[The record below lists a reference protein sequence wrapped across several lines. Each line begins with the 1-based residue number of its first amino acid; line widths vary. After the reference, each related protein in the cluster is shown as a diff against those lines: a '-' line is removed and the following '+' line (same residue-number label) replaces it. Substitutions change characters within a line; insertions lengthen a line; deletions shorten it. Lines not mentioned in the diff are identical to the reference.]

1 LGFYGTVA
9 KSTKLSTK
17 KKNQKY
23 GKIEALPALILN
35 ISMQPPSEKTIK
47 MLFATEE
54 DLFAS
59 IIDARHPFRKLK
71 EIVDFPA
78 LINPMRSAYATLGAH
93 GIDVE
98 KGIKALLIQFWED
111 YSDREMEK
119 AIKENL
125 AIRWFCGFSLT
136 EDTPDYSY
144 FSKLRKRIGTKR
156 ISRFFE
162 NVNETLERHGLFGN
176 VFTFIDAST
185 IITKT
190 ALWEERDHAIRDGA
204 EKLNNANVNKY
215 AADKDARWG
224 AKSKT
229 NIWFGHKRHAAVDMR
244 HGLVKKVAVTPANTS
259 DFNAVKSIAPKQ
271 GAVFMDKMYDT
282 KKTEGILKAR
292 GCYAATIRKNNN
304 KEKNRDLDRWRSGI
318 RMPFEG
324 VFSKMSKHAR
334 YRGHAKVVMQAFFQA
349 IAHNLKKAVRILTVE
364 PSHMQYAT

>member
-1 LGFYGTVA
+1 
-9 KSTKLSTK
+9 
-17 KKNQKY
+17 
-23 GKIEALPALILN
+23 
-35 ISMQPPSEKTIK
+35 
-47 MLFATEE
+47 MLFSTEE
-54 DLFAS
+54 ELFAS

-71 EIVDFPA
+71 EIIDFKK
-78 LINPMRSAYATLGAH
+78 LIDPMRSAYATLGAN

-98 KGIKALLIQFWED
+98 KGVKALLIQFWED

-119 AIKENL
+119 ATRENL

-144 FSKLRKRIGTKR
+144 FSKLRKRIGAKR

-162 NVNETLERHGLFGN
+162 DVNAILEARGLFGN

-190 ALWEERDHAIRDGA
+190 ALWEERDRAIRDGA
-204 EKLNNANVNKY
+204 EKLNNANVENY

-224 AKSKT
+224 AKSKK

-244 HGLVKKVAVTPANTS
+244 HGLIKKVAITPANTP
-259 DFNAVKSIAPKQ
+259 DFKTVKSIAPKQ

-282 KKTEGILKAR
+282 KKTDGILKAK
-292 GCYAATIRKNNN
+292 GIYAATIRKNNN
-304 KEKNRDLDRWRSGI
+304 QEKNRDLDRWRSGI

-324 VFSKMSKHAR
+324 VFSKMSKRAR
-334 YRGHAKVVMQAFFQA
+334 YRGHAKVVMQAFLQA
-349 IAHNLKKAVRILTVE
+349 ITHNLKKAVRILTIEAPVIR
-364 PSHMQYAT
+364 YAT